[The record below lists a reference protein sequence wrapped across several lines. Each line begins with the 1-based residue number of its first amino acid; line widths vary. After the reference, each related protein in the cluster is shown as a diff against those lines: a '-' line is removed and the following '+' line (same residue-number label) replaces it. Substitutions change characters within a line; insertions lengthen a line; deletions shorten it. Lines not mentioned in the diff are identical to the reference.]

1 MLAFDGWEVVGG
13 LRGNSYK
20 SRTGEA
26 ISPGSGESKAL
37 AGGNGSTSVV
47 WVFLMDVYSP
57 PPGLRFLRAAGPLRQ
72 KEPLCLVEGQE
83 QRRRGDGWSKVS
95 GGEDGVWSTGE
106 QGLP

>member
-57 PPGLRFLRAAGPLRQ
+57 PRPPLLKGSRSFGTKGTTVFGGGPGT
-72 KEPLCLVEGQE
+72 KEKG
-83 QRRRGDGWSKVS
+83 
-95 GGEDGVWSTGE
+95 
-106 QGLP
+106 

>member
-26 ISPGSGESKAL
+26 ISPGSGESKAQ

-57 PPGLRFLRAAGPLRQ
+57 PPHLRFL
-72 KEPLCLVEGQE
+72 
-83 QRRRGDGWSKVS
+83 
-95 GGEDGVWSTGE
+95 
-106 QGLP
+106 